1 MKVSTMP
8 NIAYLPF
15 NFLVLYPLLLLA
27 ALLWPHHVARA
38 APADDLL
45 RLQQQWEQIRY
56 KTPAAAQEQLLERLT
71 TEAQKTSAQQPANAE
86 LLIWSAIIESTYAG
100 AKGGLGALSHA
111 KNARKSLE
119 QALTINPEALA
130 GSAYTSLGSLY
141 YQVPGWPIGFGD
153 EKKAQ
158 EFLKKGLALNPDGID
173 PNYFYGDFLYRK
185 DEYVDALHYLKKAL
199 LAAPRPGRKVADDG
213 RRGEIEILLEKIAA
227 KRK

>member
-1 MKVSTMP
+1 MKVPTMRH
-8 NIAYLPF
+8 IAYLSIDYWAF
-15 NFLVLYPLLLLA
+15 YPLLLVA
-27 ALLWPHHVARA
+27 ALLWPYHAAHA

-56 KTPAAAQEQLLERLT
+56 KSPADAQEAPLERLT
-71 TEAQKTSAQQPANAE
+71 VEAQQAAAQQPTNAE
-86 LLIWSAIIESTYAG
+86 ILIWYAIIESTYAG

-119 QALTINPEALA
+119 QALSINPEALS

-153 EKKAQ
+153 DKKAQ
-158 EFLKKGLALNPDGID
+158 EYLKKGLAINPDGID
-173 PNYFYGDFLYRK
+173 PNYFYGDYLYRK
-185 DEYVDALHYLKKAL
+185 GGYVDAERYLNKAL
-199 LAAPRPGRKVADDG
+199 QAAPRPGRKISDEG
-213 RRGEIEILLEKIAA
+213 RRSEITTLLEKIAA

>member
-1 MKVSTMP
+1 MKATNMRD
-8 NIAYLPF
+8 IAYFPIDYF
-15 NFLVLYPLLLLA
+15 AFYPLMLLA
-27 ALLWPHHVARA
+27 ALLWPHA
-38 APADDLL
+38 ALATPAEDVV

-56 KTPAAAQEQLLERLT
+56 KTPVDAQEQALERLT
-71 TEAQKTSAQQPANAE
+71 AEAQKAASQPPPNADV
-86 LLIWSAIIESTYAG
+86 LIWYAIIESSYAG

-119 QALTINPEALA
+119 QALGVNPDALS

-158 EFLKKGLALNPDGID
+158 EYLRKGLAVNPDGID
-173 PNYFYGDFLYRK
+173 PNYFYGDYLYRK
-185 DEYVDALHYLKKAL
+185 GDYAEATRYLNKAL
-199 LAAPRPGRKVADDG
+199 QAAPRPGRKIADEG
-213 RRGEIEILLEKIAA
+213 RRSEVEQLLEKIAA